1 MTSDQFI
8 EVGGRTVGVQDA
20 IRNAVTDIMQIPQGH
35 ISITSL
41 VFTYN
46 VDKLVETLKAYESST
61 LLFTLTFAY
70 NADKKVTSI
79 VRT

>member
-1 MTSDQFI
+1 MTDLFI
-8 EVGGRTVGVQDA
+8 KIGGRTIGVQDA

-35 ISITSL
+35 NSITSL

-46 VDKLVETLKAYESST
+46 VDKLVETLKVYENST

-70 NADKKVTSI
+70 NADNKVTSI

>member
-1 MTSDQFI
+1 MTSDPFI
-8 EVGGRTVGVQDA
+8 EVGGRTVGTEDA

-35 ISITSL
+35 YSITSL

-46 VDKLVETLKAYESST
+46 ADKLVETLRAYENST

>member
-1 MTSDQFI
+1 MTSDPFI

-35 ISITSL
+35 TSITSL

-46 VDKLVETLKAYESST
+46 VDKLVETLRAYENST

-79 VRT
+79 VRS